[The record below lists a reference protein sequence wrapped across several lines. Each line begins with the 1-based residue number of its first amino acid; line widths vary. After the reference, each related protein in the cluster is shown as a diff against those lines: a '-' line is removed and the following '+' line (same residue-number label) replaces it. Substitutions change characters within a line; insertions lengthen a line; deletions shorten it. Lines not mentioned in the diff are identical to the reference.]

1 MKEEKRFILWKIPP
15 GCTRIAGTV
24 NMLLSAGEGAEDTE
38 IRKIIFALPI
48 MIFLT
53 IRFTGW
59 KKLPC
64 GIRKITKY
72 ILRIKKLSSK
82 ITNYFIETRQDL

>member
-15 GCTRIAGTV
+15 GCTRIARTV
-24 NMLLSAGEGAEDTE
+24 NMLRSAGEDAEDIE

-48 MIFLT
+48 MTFLI
-53 IRFTGW
+53 IRFIDW

-72 ILRIKKLSSK
+72 ILQIKKLSSK
-82 ITNYFIETRQDL
+82 ITNYFRETRQDL